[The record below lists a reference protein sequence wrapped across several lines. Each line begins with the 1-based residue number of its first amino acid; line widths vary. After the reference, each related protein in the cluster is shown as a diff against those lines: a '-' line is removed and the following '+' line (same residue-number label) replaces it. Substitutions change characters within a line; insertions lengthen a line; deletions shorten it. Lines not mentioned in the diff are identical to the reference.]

1 MTINP
6 GDPTAH
12 FWTPWALSYTHTN
25 TDTHTSVNITEKGVK
40 RLPKPEEVVNILRE
54 IVFDGAGTGHMTKK
68 PVSEFHPALFTVL
81 FQHCRVTQKGPIRVN
96 LQGFL
101 WHVGAN
107 VRSHL
112 KRAKTNR

>member
-81 FQHCRVTQKGPIRVN
+81 FQHCREFTRKKKQLI
-96 LQGFL
+96 L
-101 WHVGAN
+101 WLATEGTVCA
-107 VRSHL
+107 L
-112 KRAKTNR
+112 